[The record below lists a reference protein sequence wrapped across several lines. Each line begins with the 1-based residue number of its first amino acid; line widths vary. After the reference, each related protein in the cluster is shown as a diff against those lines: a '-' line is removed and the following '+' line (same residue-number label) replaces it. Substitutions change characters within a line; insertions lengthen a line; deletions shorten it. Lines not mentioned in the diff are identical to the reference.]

1 MKFDKI
7 YKEIIEEAENMTY
20 RPVMSDYIYFLDDQE
35 LYLIKPSYRRLG
47 GPEELSKALARGW
60 KKVRVAVGQDIH
72 ELIPRN
78 DIDLGTQSDKWFVV
92 DERFPRDHSFPALLS
107 IK

>member
-1 MKFDKI
+1 MEFNKK
-7 YKEIIEEAENMTY
+7 YNEIIEEAGGRSY

-35 LYLIKPSYRRLG
+35 LYLNRPSYKRLG
-47 GPEELSKALARGW
+47 GPEELSKALVSAW
-60 KKVRVAVGQDIH
+60 KKVRVAVGEDIH
-72 ELIPRN
+72 DIVPGN

-92 DERFPRDHSFPALLS
+92 DETFPRDHSFPALLS